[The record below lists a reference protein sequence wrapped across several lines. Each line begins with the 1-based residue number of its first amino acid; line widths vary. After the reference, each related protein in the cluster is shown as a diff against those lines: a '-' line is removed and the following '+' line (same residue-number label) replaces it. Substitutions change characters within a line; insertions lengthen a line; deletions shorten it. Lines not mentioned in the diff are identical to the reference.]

1 MKKLLLFII
10 FICLGDLTNA
20 QESNSTPILKNLP
33 QGYPGIYI
41 TQDEKQ
47 GLEKLVQKESWAQDV
62 LAGVHRLFHKH
73 AERDVGDPKPTV
85 SRLKMYWKIKATNV
99 YVNGFDYVCADGEA
113 AVLTVRF
120 TGSRNSNTPYSTPKL
135 EDMLTLMD
143 NPGSLFL
150 PDRILLFWN
159 RNKVS

>member
-113 AVLTVRF
+113 AVL
-120 TGSRNSNTPYSTPKL
+120 NSSIYGVKKFKHPIQHTKT
-135 EDMLTLMD
+135 
-143 NPGSLFL
+143 
-150 PDRILLFWN
+150 
-159 RNKVS
+159 

>member
-62 LAGVHRLFHKH
+62 LAGVHRLFDKH
-73 AERDVGDPKPTV
+73 AERDVGDPKPMV

-113 AVLTVRF
+113 AVL
-120 TGSRNSNTPYSTPKL
+120 NSSIYGVKKFKHPIQHTKT
-135 EDMLTLMD
+135 
-143 NPGSLFL
+143 
-150 PDRILLFWN
+150 
-159 RNKVS
+159 